1 MRIDINLATRPYED
15 SAQFWVRWGSGLVLL
30 SIVTLLLI
38 SVTASGWVAAR
49 KDRRLMQNYR
59 DQIAERDKEKSDAAA
74 LMNLPQNSSTR
85 DRSQFLNDLFYR
97 KAFSWT
103 KAFESME
110 QVMPPGLH
118 VVSIHPDVAVEN
130 GLLLKLIVAGESRER
145 ALELVRKME
154 ESQRFQ
160 QTQIDQETSGAGNGS
175 TPGDNVIFSITAVY
189 VPEAETAATARNVH

>member
-15 SAQFWVRWGSGLVLL
+15 SAQFWMRWGSGLVLL
-30 SIVTLLLI
+30 AMVTVLLI
-38 SVTASGWVAAR
+38 SVTASGYVAAR
-49 KDRRLMQNYR
+49 KDRKLMQNYR
-59 DQIAERDKEKSDAAA
+59 DQIAERDKERSDASA

-97 KAFSWT
+97 KEFSWT
-103 KAFESME
+103 KVFEAME

-118 VVSIHPDVAVEN
+118 VVSIHPDAAVEN

-189 VPEAETAATARNVH
+189 VPETETAAAARNVH

>member
-175 TPGDNVIFSITAVY
+175 TPGDNVMFSITAVY

>member
-30 SIVTLLLI
+30 SMITLLLI
-38 SVTASGWVAAR
+38 SVTASGWVSAR

-59 DQIAERDKEKSDAAA
+59 DQIAERDKEKADAAA

-97 KAFSWT
+97 KEFSWT
-103 KAFESME
+103 KAFEAME

-118 VVSIHPDVAVEN
+118 VVSIHPDAAVEN

-175 TPGDNVIFSITAVY
+175 TPGDNVMFSITAVY
-189 VPEAETAATARNVH
+189 VPETETTSVARNVH